1 MAGLPDRAVHEL
13 PVVRACSYFE
23 GIVSSSM
30 RSLNILMAAV
40 LYSPYIGGVETHTRE
55 VAKRQAAMGHRVTV
69 LTCDPTGELPRED
82 ELDGVHI
89 LRVPVR
95 LKRMDLY
102 VAPEMVSYILQGQ
115 WDIVHQQG
123 YHTLVPPVA
132 MAAALR
138 ARLPYVVTFHSGG
151 HSSKVRNAIRGTQQW
166 MLRPLLARADR
177 LIGVSRFE
185 AQHFQQHLHLPPEQF
200 QVVPNGSNLPDV
212 RFDDKPVDG
221 LVHLVSVGR
230 LERYKGHQ
238 RAIEAMPHVLAR
250 CPGARLRIVG
260 KGPYEPELRSLV
272 GGLGLNEYV
281 TIGVVP
287 AEDRAAMVRVLAEAT
302 LVLLLSD
309 YEAHPISVME
319 ALSVGRPV
327 LVTYTSG
334 LAELADQG
342 LVRSVPLDSPPSHL
356 AHAVLENIAQPHIPS
371 EVRLRTWDDCAADL
385 LSLYR
390 HVLEAP
396 RFAS

>member
-1 MAGLPDRAVHEL
+1 
-13 PVVRACSYFE
+13 
-23 GIVSSSM
+23 M
-30 RSLNILMAAV
+30 RSLNILMTTV

-69 LTCDPTGELPRED
+69 LTCDPTRELPRQD

-95 LKRMDLY
+95 VKSMDLY

-151 HSSKVRNAIRGTQQW
+151 HSSKVQNAIRGTQQW
-166 MLRPLLARADR
+166 SLRPLLARAAK
-177 LIGVSRFE
+177 LIGVSQFE

-212 RFDDKPVDG
+212 RFDDTPADG

-230 LERYKGHQ
+230 LERYKGHH

-260 KGPYEPELRSLV
+260 KGPYESELRSLV
-272 GGLGLNEYV
+272 GRLGLNEYV

-287 AEDRAAMVRVLAEAT
+287 AEDRAAMVRVLTEAT

-342 LVRSVPLDSPPSHL
+342 LVRSVPLDSPPSRL
-356 AHAVLENIAQPHIPS
+356 ARAVLENIAQPHIPS
-371 EVRLRTWDDCAADL
+371 EVHLRTWDDCAADL
-385 LSLYR
+385 MSLYR
-390 HVLEAP
+390 QVLEAP
-396 RFAS
+396 RFAY